1 MSISVITKNIREME
15 GEIKSHIHSTKE
27 RLEQLENNKQGNG
40 QSSLEMLQDQVYSLQ
55 EMVQKQQRDI
65 NAYHILPHRPPMGD
79 DEEYDFEEDE
89 YTEAFKSYVK
99 KGDDTGVLKMQTKA
113 LSQHVDSQEAGILT
127 TQRIARELKVNLE
140 RLSPMRRLANVT
152 EISTDALEIVEYAS
166 QDVAGWTESFNEIMA
181 SNENTKLNKRVI
193 PVHELYAQPKATQK
207 LIDDPTIDIEE
218 WIHNAVV
225 DVFARKEN
233 AAFLHGDGNGKPK
246 GLLTYPDGQG
256 EGRIQQ
262 IVSGVQ
268 GGFDASSLMQLY
280 HSLDAQYSDGAKF
293 LMSRGAVQAVRNL
306 RNQSGDYL
314 WQAGLASG
322 SPATLLGIE
331 VVQCADMPAMANG
344 SLSIAIANFKKAY
357 QIVDRFQVRIMRDPY
372 TDKPF
377 VKYYTTKRVGG
388 DVIDFNAV
396 KLLRLSAGAQ
406 QVAVNAG

>member
-27 RLEQLENNKQGNG
+27 RLEQLENTKQGNG

-99 KGDDTGVLKMQTKA
+99 KGDETGVLKMQTKA

-262 IVSGVQ
+262 IASGVQ